1 MSRKSD
7 LTFKKK
13 QELVDIILRKDNVE
27 KELKD
32 KNEELTLQVQK
43 LTDAQADSNKRN
55 GKLTSEVATLKENVE
70 DVRKKLTE
78 KENELFN
85 AQTNSS
91 RKTIVIICL
100 VVIAIVGWII

>member
-1 MSRKSD
+1 MSRKSE
-7 LTFKKK
+7 LTFMKKG
-13 QELVDIILRKDNVE
+13 ELVNIILRKDNVE

-32 KNEELTLQVQK
+32 KNEELTLQVKK
-43 LTDAQADSNKRN
+43 LTDAQAESNKRN
-55 GKLTSEVATLKENVE
+55 GKLTSEVATLKENVD

-91 RKTIVIICL
+91 RKTIIIICL
-100 VVIAIVGWII
+100 AVIAIVGWII

>member
-13 QELVDIILRKDNVE
+13 QELVDIILCKDNVE
-27 KELKD
+27 KELKE
-32 KNEELTLQVQK
+32 KNEELTSQVQK
-43 LTDAQADSNKRN
+43 LTDAQAESNKRN
-55 GKLTSEVATLKENVE
+55 GKLTTEVSTLKENIE

-78 KENELFN
+78 KDNELFN

-91 RKTIVIICL
+91 RKTIVIIAL
-100 VVIAIVGWII
+100 VIVAIVGWII

>member
-32 KNEELTLQVQK
+32 KNEELSCQVSK
-43 LTDAQADSNKRN
+43 LTDEIKSSNLKISN
-55 GKLTSEVATLKENVE
+55 LTNEKKELQSKNNSMH
-70 DVRKKLTE
+70 TE
-78 KENELFN
+78 LENKDFLINNLSN
-85 AQTNSS
+85 ANYS
-91 RKTIVIICL
+91 KIVMIIC
-100 VVIAIVGWII
+100 VAIAGIIGWIL

>member
-27 KELKD
+27 KELKE
-32 KNEELTLQVQK
+32 KNEELTSQVQK
-43 LTDAQADSNKRN
+43 LTDAQAESNKKL
-55 GKLTSEVATLKENVE
+55 GKLNSENSSLKEKNE
-70 DVRKKLTE
+70 DMHKKMSE
-78 KENELFN
+78 KEDAIYQLE
-85 AQTNSS
+85 TNSS
-91 RKTIVIICL
+91 RKTIAIICL

>member
-27 KELKD
+27 KELKE

-43 LTDAQADSNKRN
+43 LTDAQAESNKRN
-55 GKLTSEVATLKENVE
+55 GKLTSEVSTLKENIE

-85 AQTNSS
+85 AQNNSS
-91 RKTIVIICL
+91 KKTIVIICL
-100 VVIAIVGWII
+100 AVIAIVGWII